1 MSITII
7 LIGPLSAGKSTVA
20 PLLAAALNLPHCE
33 LDRVRWD
40 YYREIGYNDHYA
52 SELARSENGLL
63 QSLRYSKPFE
73 AHAVERVVA
82 EHQGV
87 IDFGASHSVY
97 EDEALLA
104 RVEKAL
110 APFPYVILLLPSPDL
125 DESVAIVNARFA
137 AAVQK
142 DIGELGDEVL
152 RLNEH
157 FVKHP
162 SNHLLAK
169 MVVYTKGKTPEETCA
184 EIIEKL
190 NQVGEVT

>member
-1 MSITII
+1 MNTTII

-40 YYREIGYNDHYA
+40 YYREIGYDDNFA
-52 SELARSENGLL
+52 SELAKSENGLL
-63 QSLRYSKPFE
+63 RSLNYSKPFE

-97 EDEALLA
+97 EDEGLLE

-125 DESVAIVNARFA
+125 DEAAAIVNERFA

-142 DIGELGDEVL
+142 DIGEVGNEVL

-162 SNHLLAK
+162 SNHRLAK
-169 MVVYTKGKTPEETCA
+169 LVVYTKNKTPAETCA
-184 EIIEKL
+184 AILEML
-190 NQVGEVT
+190 DLA